1 MAKGKK
7 KRARQYH
14 FCKPGAAVAANRVR
28 HSASRDGRTTRGTQ
42 TMPLPPAPQQQPQQQ
57 PATAPAPLA
66 APEPRLTRKRRP
78 ASAAD
83 DGAEADAAS
92 APRLKKQLAAVPR
105 LKKQL
110 AAATAE
116 AKRLAKENERL
127 RRSIASAREAAL
139 GREL

>member
-1 MAKGKK
+1 MVGTT
-7 KRARQYH
+7 
-14 FCKPGAAVAANRVR
+14 AVAA
-28 HSASRDGRTTRGTQ
+28 ALG
-42 TMPLPPAPQQQPQQQ
+42 A
-57 PATAPAPLA
+57 A
-66 APEPRLTRKRRP
+66 APVALE
-78 ASAAD
+78 AAD

-116 AKRLAKENERL
+116 AKRLAQETERL